1 MCILKLEL
9 LAEPF
14 RMQDIELF
22 VRRGHGDSGMWGAES
37 VGMESCEL
45 SVCEESVSIRVGD
58 MESVSAEP
66 FHM

>member
-1 MCILKLEL
+1 
-9 LAEPF
+9 
-14 RMQDIELF
+14 MQDIELF